1 MGGFFDPNGQAL
13 YQRTLYLVE
22 KLYSVHADKM
32 CLYLSKAD
40 DVGTDAHRQRY
51 NKN

>member
-1 MGGFFDPNGQAL
+1 MGGFFEKNGQAL
-13 YQRTLYLVE
+13 CQWTLYLVE
-22 KLYSVHADKM
+22 KLYSAHADKM

-40 DVGTDAHRQRY
+40 DADQQRY